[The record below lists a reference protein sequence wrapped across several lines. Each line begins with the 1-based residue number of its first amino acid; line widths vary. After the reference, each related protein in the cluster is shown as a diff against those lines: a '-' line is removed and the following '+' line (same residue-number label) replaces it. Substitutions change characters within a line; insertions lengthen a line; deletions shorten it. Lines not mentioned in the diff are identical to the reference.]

1 MLLALLCLVAVLS
14 FLIITTAAVSKQHGD
29 AQQARQG
36 MVRARQLAEMGVAVA
51 VHPQLKAGDLL
62 LRRNVSAIERFTA
75 IATTE
80 ESRLNLNAFLTEE
93 RLPVLERVFASWGV
107 SQADAQGIANTLMD
121 WADADDLKRRPD
133 SAEKLDYERQ
143 GLSGLPLNRPFSSL
157 DEVDLVPRM
166 TEIAKA
172 KPNWRTF
179 FTLRGD
185 GHLDVNM
192 ASAEILAVAADA
204 SLENAKQLVQKRNG
218 PDGTAHTSDDEPLK
232 TLEEALAILGIA
244 GKQAEALMPL
254 LTLQGPTRRVESIG
268 TAGDSQCGI
277 AVVLRFQENGT
288 PNVVEWREFPVEAA
302 HSL

>member
-1 MLLALLCLVAVLS
+1 MLALLCMVAVLS

-29 AQQARQG
+29 AQQARHG
-36 MVRARQLAEMGVAVA
+36 MMRARQLAEMGVAVA
-51 VHPQLKAGDLL
+51 VHPQLKAGDPLL
-62 LRRNVSAIERFTA
+62 KRNVSAVERFSA
-75 IATTE
+75 VVSTE
-80 ESRLNLNAFLTEE
+80 ESRLNLNALLTEE
-93 RLPVLERVFASWGV
+93 RLPLLERVFASWGV

-143 GLSGLPLNRPFSSL
+143 GMSGLPLNRPFNSL
-157 DEVDLVPRM
+157 DEVELVPRM
-166 TEIAKA
+166 VEIANV
-172 KPNWRTF
+172 KPDWRTF

-185 GHLDVNM
+185 GHLDINA
-192 ASAEILAVAADA
+192 ASAEMMAVAMDA

-218 PDGTAHTSDDEPLK
+218 LDGTPHTSDDEALQ

-244 GKQAEALMPL
+244 EQQAEGLMPL

-268 TAGDSQCGI
+268 TAGDVRCGI
-277 AVVLRFQENGT
+277 AVVIRSQENGT
-288 PNVVEWREFPVEAA
+288 PHVVEWREFPVEAS